1 MPGGTRL
8 KEEVLTTS
16 ACSLCGAC
24 LDWCPYLK
32 NLEDHLVMRFDCP
45 LQEGRCYSVCPRTL
59 TDWEPI
65 EARYLPD
72 APPTTEVGT
81 CLAVYRAKATP
92 PVPAQQ
98 DGGTVTALVKT
109 ALEEKLVE
117 AALLTGARD
126 ALTPSSYIAFHSSE
140 IEKAAGSRFL
150 ASPGLRTWTEAQQKG
165 ITSLAVVGR
174 PCQVQALR
182 KMQFNCPPDQPELDV
197 ISIGLFCMWSLSW
210 EFKDF
215 LARQYPEASIFRM
228 TIPRQGIELST
239 STGTI
244 SLPIEKVREF
254 IRPGCTYCLDM
265 TSELADISIG
275 ALEAVPGWNTVIV
288 RSQRGSELLDKARN
302 SGTLV
307 VEEYPS
313 AEWERLLQ
321 ASLNK
326 KTRGLTAL
334 EEAVAAGR
342 MKSFLDLS
350 SPRYQ
355 QILARAER
363 RAKS

>member
-8 KEEVLTTS
+8 KEEVLITS

-32 NLEDHLVMRFDCP
+32 NLEDHLVMPFDCP
-45 LQEGRCYSVCPRTL
+45 VEEGRCYSVCPRTP

-65 EARYLPD
+65 EARYLPSS
-72 APPTTEVGT
+72 PGTREVGPY
-81 CLAVYRAKATP
+81 LAVYKVKATSTI
-92 PVPAQQ
+92 PAQQ
-98 DGGTVTALVKT
+98 DGGTVTTLVKT
-109 ALEEKLVE
+109 ALEEKLAE
-117 AALLTGARD
+117 AALLTGSQD
-126 ALTPSSYIAFHSSE
+126 ALTPSSYIACQSSE
-140 IEKAAGSRFL
+140 IDQAAGSRFL
-150 ASPGLRTWTEAQQKG
+150 ASPGLRSWTEAQQKG

-182 KMQFNCPPDQPELDV
+182 KIQFNRPPDQPELDV

-210 EFKDF
+210 EFKDY
-215 LARQYPEASIFRM
+215 LARQYPGVNISRM
-228 TIPRQGIELST
+228 TIPQHGIELST
-239 STGTI
+239 SAGAI

-265 TSELADISIG
+265 TSELADISVG
-275 ALEAVPGWNTVIV
+275 ALEAAPGWNTVIV
-288 RSQRGSELLDKARN
+288 RSQRGAELLDKARN
-302 SGTLV
+302 NGTLV
-307 VEEYPS
+307 VEEYPCG
-313 AEWERLLQ
+313 EWERLMQ

-342 MKSFLDLS
+342 IKSFLDLS

-355 QILARAER
+355 QILARTEG